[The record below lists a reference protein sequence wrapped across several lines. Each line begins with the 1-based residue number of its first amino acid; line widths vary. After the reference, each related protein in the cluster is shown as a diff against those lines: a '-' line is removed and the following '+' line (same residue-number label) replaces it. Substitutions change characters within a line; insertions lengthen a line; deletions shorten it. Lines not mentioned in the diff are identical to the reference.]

1 MSATS
6 RLSCS
11 ASRRSMI
18 ASREDSSNILRSVG
32 RLTPHTVP
40 DESIDEGIYV
50 RRHLRVG
57 WWSFLLFAT
66 LGLGLESLQGFKVRA
81 YVDVSNE
88 TRRLMWTL
96 AHAHGALLGLVNVL
110 VALSIR
116 VLPEVGVA
124 HRRLTST
131 ALLAATVLIPGGFF
145 LGGIAFYG
153 GDPGLVVLSL
163 PIGAAL
169 LLVAVL

>member
-1 MSATS
+1 M
-6 RLSCS
+6 
-11 ASRRSMI
+11 
-18 ASREDSSNILRSVG
+18 
-32 RLTPHTVP
+32 P
-40 DESIDEGIYV
+40 DESVDNAIYV

-96 AHAHGALLGLVNVL
+96 AHAHGALLGLVNV
-110 VALSIR
+110 VVGLSIR

-124 HRRLTST
+124 HRRLMS
-131 ALLAATVLIPGGFF
+131 AAILAATALIPGGFF
-145 LGGIAFYG
+145 LGGIVFYG
-153 GDPGLVVLSL
+153 GDPGLGVLIL
-163 PIGAAL
+163 PIGAAFL
-169 LLVAVL
+169 LAAVFLLARDAGSMAGAGATRPARDARPPKPPR

>member
-1 MSATS
+1 M
-6 RLSCS
+6 
-11 ASRRSMI
+11 
-18 ASREDSSNILRSVG
+18 
-32 RLTPHTVP
+32 P
-40 DESIDEGIYV
+40 DESVDNAIYV

-110 VALSIR
+110 VGLSIR
-116 VLPEVGVA
+116 ILPEVGAA
-124 HRRLTST
+124 HRRLVSA
-131 ALLAATVLIPGGFF
+131 ALLTATALIPGGFF
-145 LGGIAFYG
+145 LGGIVFYG
-153 GDPGLVVLSL
+153 GDPGLGVLML
-163 PIGAAL
+163 PVGAVFL
-169 LLVAVL
+169 LAAVLMLARDAGSMTGAGPARPTRDARPPKPPR

>member
-1 MSATS
+1 
-6 RLSCS
+6 
-11 ASRRSMI
+11 
-18 ASREDSSNILRSVG
+18 
-32 RLTPHTVP
+32 VP
-40 DESIDEGIYV
+40 DESVDNAIYV

-96 AHAHGALLGLVNVL
+96 AHAHGALLGLVNV
-110 VALSIR
+110 VVGLSIR

-124 HRRLTST
+124 HRHLMS
-131 ALLAATVLIPGGFF
+131 AAILAATVLIPGGFF
-145 LGGIAFYG
+145 LGGIVFYG
-153 GDPGLVVLSL
+153 GDPGLGVLIL
-163 PIGAAL
+163 PFGAAFL
-169 LLVAVL
+169 LAAVFLLARDAGSMADAGATRPARDARPPKPPR